1 MKVVVVVVG
10 RLREVLP
17 NKAEEKRRKVSKKK
31 KKKKKIAKIVAY
43 WIESKDN
50 LVPQLLGLEN
60 YPPGNRTSF
69 VPILTSR
76 KLGDKS

>member
-17 NKAEEKRRKVSKKK
+17 NKAEGKKK
-31 KKKKKIAKIVAY
+31 YREIFFLDIDIFSY
-43 WIESKDN
+43 LIELKDN
-50 LVPQLLGLEN
+50 LVPQLLGLES

-76 KLGDKS
+76 KLGDMS

>member
-17 NKAEEKRRKVSKKK
+17 NKAEGEKNIGKFFLDIDIFS
-31 KKKKKIAKIVAY
+31 Y
-43 WIESKDN
+43 LIELKDN